1 MAIKAM
7 PLDGK
12 TRYLSDDDVRQLVLN
27 SAQKLRLLNDDP
39 ELIAQLVENTHSL
52 KSDVV
57 ALNYRREQLKEF
69 ERLMA
74 DDADEKT
81 WQVFFQRNHWI
92 FGYGLSFQFLGPAY
106 EDRLEQTV
114 RGFDVTGRGKRVD
127 SLMRTMGQLSSLCF
141 VEIKKPTTDLLG
153 KEYRPGSWPPSQEL
167 AGAVSQ
173 VQTTVQQA
181 MGAIR
186 EKLEPVDDQGWPAGE
201 ALYNYDPRS
210 FLVVGNLG
218 EFVRD
223 EGVNQSQLRSFELY
237 RRNTWRPEIITF
249 DELLERARFIVDSG
263 QTAVSRESQRPS
275 ARTRS
280 KGAELDDDI
289 SF

>member
-1 MAIKAM
+1 
-7 PLDGK
+7 
-12 TRYLSDDDVRQLVLN
+12 
-27 SAQKLRLLNDDP
+27 
-39 ELIAQLVENTHSL
+39 
-52 KSDVV
+52 
-57 ALNYRREQLKEF
+57 
-69 ERLMA
+69 MA